1 MTTTLLAGPLRQA
14 RQRLSHAGQG
24 KTTCMGRIWGPG
36 RWLGPGSRLENRT
49 YLRWF
54 RFLLHFL
61 LGTLVF
67 FLLNYFGWIDRTEHE
82 LVPSLLRAMFNGVFL
97 GVGMTAYYE
106 WMDRRAERE

>member
-1 MTTTLLAGPLRQA
+1 
-14 RQRLSHAGQG
+14 
-24 KTTCMGRIWGPG
+24 MGRIWGSG
-36 RWLGPGSRLENRT
+36 GWVGPGSRLENRT
-49 YLRWF
+49 NLRWF

-67 FLLNYFGWIDRTEHE
+67 FLLNYFGWSDHRTEHE
-82 LVPSLLRAMFNGVFL
+82 VVPSLLRAMFGAVFI

>member
-1 MTTTLLAGPLRQA
+1 
-14 RQRLSHAGQG
+14 
-24 KTTCMGRIWGPG
+24 MGRIWGSG
-36 RWLGPGSRLENRT
+36 GWFGPESRLENRT
-49 YLRWF
+49 NLRWF

-67 FLLNYFGWIDRTEHE
+67 FLLHYFGWSDDRTEHE
-82 LVPSLLRAMFNGVFL
+82 VVPSLLRAMFGAVFL